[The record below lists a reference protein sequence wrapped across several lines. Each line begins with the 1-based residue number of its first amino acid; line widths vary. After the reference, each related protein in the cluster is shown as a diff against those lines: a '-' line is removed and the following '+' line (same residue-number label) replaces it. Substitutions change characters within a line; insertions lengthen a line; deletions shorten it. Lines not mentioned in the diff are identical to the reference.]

1 MNIFYA
7 FGWKFMWETNP
18 QNNLHVRKTT
28 QPKRTHKYPRD
39 SDGIQTGVQNTTAE
53 ENSLKK

>member
-1 MNIFYA
+1 
-7 FGWKFMWETNP
+7 MWETNP

-28 QPKRTHKYPRD
+28 QPKRTRKYPSA